1 MLAASPT
8 TVVKSIA
15 ALSRAPSPELQRNV
29 LATIAELEEQAA
41 TETPLSP
48 QGRWSLLFSTQVALP
63 DSAAERPSSM
73 AIVQP
78 LIDATYGLFFKVA
91 PQLAGAQQYGGT
103 SLGSNEQI
111 VSIEGASGKV
121 ENRVRVPLPRWM
133 GSAPLR
139 LEIRLF
145 GDVST
150 TEAEDTRR
158 SHLQS
163 ASFRSAGATTHAR
176 FARVPLPRPVG
187 TLRTTYC
194 DDGLRI
200 SRGGRGGVFVLKRL
214 KQEQTTGQ
222 VGADSEDRNL
232 SPGPLPPPPPPP
244 PRLAPLVRS
253 ARRIRSP
260 ARSLRRRGAS
270 ASFPRRRRTGGPAS
284 RPRGQ
289 MRTRCRSG

>member
-1 MLAASPT
+1 M
-8 TVVKSIA
+8 
-15 ALSRAPSPELQRNV
+15 
-29 LATIAELEEQAA
+29 LATIAELEEQVA

-133 GSAPLR
+133 GSAPSR

-150 TEAEDTRR
+150 TEAEDTLSVTFTECIFQVGGGDDPRPRARARAAAAAGRHAANDVLRR
-158 SHLQS
+158 RLAHLPRRARRRLCAEAAQ
-163 ASFRSAGATTHAR
+163 AGANHRASRRRRAR
-176 FARVPLPRPVG
+176 IE
-187 TLRTTYC
+187 
-194 DDGLRI
+194 I
-200 SRGGRGGVFVLKRL
+200 SP
-214 KQEQTTGQ
+214 
-222 VGADSEDRNL
+222 
-232 SPGPLPPPPPPP
+232 PGPLPPPPPPP
-244 PRLAPLVRS
+244 PRLAPLDRS
-253 ARRIRSP
+253 ARPIQSP
-260 ARSLRRRGAS
+260 GRWSRRRG
-270 ASFPRRRRTGGPAS
+270 PRRP
-284 RPRGQ
+284 PRGGGG
-289 MRTRCRSG
+289 RVDRRAVRVGRCGVGAAAAERVDAAVPRRLQAVCRGAGRGRL